1 MALSVSI
8 SAKTSPFLT
17 VSPICLCHPA
27 ITPSV
32 IVSLNLGINTT
43 SSIAETSAAGVE
55 LTAAEGAIIVG
66 ASKVSIG
73 AGAFAA
79 PVF

>member
-1 MALSVSI
+1 M
-8 SAKTSPFLT
+8 SASTSPFLT

-43 SSIAETSAAGVE
+43 SSIAETS
-55 LTAAEGAIIVG
+55 IVG
-66 ASKVSIG
+66 VDGAAVVVAGALVAFSAG
-73 AGAFAA
+73 AGADPP